1 MYMRLSRRQE
11 PNRRQISDR
20 LVFSTISPHN
30 PVSEVAMAQRKARPF
45 TETEEKLL
53 DVAVKL
59 MTKPTNWVYRASGG
73 RLGGR
78 FLRGA
83 PVMLLTTIGRRSG
96 RPRTAPLI
104 YLEDGDRVVVV
115 ASKGGSAR
123 HPLWYRN
130 LQANPDVEVQIGSEK
145 RELRARTASAE
156 EKDELWPRLTMIY
169 PDYDDYQARTDR
181 DIPIVILEPH

>member
-1 MYMRLSRRQE
+1 
-11 PNRRQISDR
+11 
-20 LVFSTISPHN
+20 
-30 PVSEVAMAQRKARPF
+30 MAQRRARSF

-53 DVAVKL
+53 DVV
-59 MTKPTNWVYRASGG
+59 TKVMSRTTTWAYRASRG

-96 RPRTAPLI
+96 EPRIAPLI
-104 YLEDGDRVVVV
+104 YLEDGDNVVTV

-130 LQANPDVEVQIGSEK
+130 LQTNPDVEVQIGGDK
-145 RELRARTASAE
+145 RWLRARTASAE
-156 EKDELWPRLTMIY
+156 EKDKLWPRLTMIY

-181 DIPIVILEPH
+181 DIPVVILEPR

>member
-1 MYMRLSRRQE
+1 
-11 PNRRQISDR
+11 
-20 LVFSTISPHN
+20 
-30 PVSEVAMAQRKARPF
+30 MAQRTARPF
-45 TETEEKLL
+45 SETEERLFGVVLK
-53 DVAVKL
+53 VMSK
-59 MTKPTNWVYRASGG
+59 TTTWVYRASGG

-96 RPRTAPLI
+96 EPRIVPLI
-104 YLEDGDRVVVV
+104 YLEDGDNVVTV
-115 ASKGGSAR
+115 ASKGGFAQ

-130 LQANPDVEVQIGSEK
+130 LQANPDVEVQIGADK

-156 EKDELWPRLTMIY
+156 EKDRLWSRLTTIY

-181 DIPIVILEPH
+181 DIPVVILEPR

>member
-1 MYMRLSRRQE
+1 
-11 PNRRQISDR
+11 
-20 LVFSTISPHN
+20 
-30 PVSEVAMAQRKARPF
+30 MAQRTARPF
-45 TETEEKLL
+45 SETEEKLL
-53 DVAVKL
+53 GVALKV
-59 MTKPTNWVYRASGG
+59 MTKTTTWVYRASGG

-96 RPRTAPLI
+96 EPRIAPLI
-104 YLEDGDRVVVV
+104 YLEDGDNVVTV

-130 LQANPDVEVQIGSEK
+130 LQANPDVEVQIGADK
-145 RELRARTASAE
+145 RKLRARIASVE
-156 EKDELWPRLTMIY
+156 EKDRLWPRLTMIY

-181 DIPIVILEPH
+181 DIPVVILEPR

>member
-1 MYMRLSRRQE
+1 LERL
-11 PNRRQISDR
+11 I
-20 LVFSTISPHN
+20 FSAFSPQN
-30 PVSEVAMAQRKARPF
+30 AALEVAMAQRTARPF
-45 TETEEKLL
+45 SETEEKLL
-53 DVAVKL
+53 GVALKI
-59 MTKPTNWVYRASGG
+59 MTKTTTWVYRASGG

-96 RPRTAPLI
+96 EPRTAPLI
-104 YLEDGDRVVVV
+104 YLEDGDNVVTV

-130 LQANPDVEVQIGSEK
+130 LQANPDVEVQIGADK
-145 RELRARTASAE
+145 RKLRARIASVE
-156 EKDELWPRLTMIY
+156 EKDRLWPRLTMIY

-181 DIPIVILEPH
+181 DIPVVILEPR

>member
-1 MYMRLSRRQE
+1 M
-11 PNRRQISDR
+11 
-20 LVFSTISPHN
+20 T
-30 PVSEVAMAQRKARPF
+30 QRTSRPF

-53 DVAVKL
+53 GVGLKV
-59 MTKPTNWVYRASGG
+59 MTKTTTWVYRASGG

-96 RPRTAPLI
+96 EPRIAPLI
-104 YLEDGDRVVVV
+104 YLEDGESVVTV

-130 LQANPDVEVQIGSEK
+130 LQANPDVEVQIGADK

-156 EKDELWPRLTMIY
+156 EKDGLWPRLTMIY
-169 PDYDDYQARTDR
+169 PDYGDYQARTDR
-181 DIPIVILEPH
+181 DIPVVILEPR

>member
-1 MYMRLSRRQE
+1 
-11 PNRRQISDR
+11 
-20 LVFSTISPHN
+20 
-30 PVSEVAMAQRKARPF
+30 MAQRRVRPF
-45 TETEEKLL
+45 SETEEKLL
-53 DVAVKL
+53 DVF
-59 MTKPTNWVYRASGG
+59 TKVMSTATTWVYRASGG

-96 RPRTAPLI
+96 EPRVAPLI
-104 YLEDGDRVVVV
+104 YLLDGESVVTV

-130 LQANPDVEVQIGSEK
+130 LQANPDVEVQIGADK

-156 EKDELWPRLTMIY
+156 EKDRLWPRLTTIY

-181 DIPIVILEPH
+181 DIPVVILEPR

>member
-1 MYMRLSRRQE
+1 
-11 PNRRQISDR
+11 
-20 LVFSTISPHN
+20 
-30 PVSEVAMAQRKARPF
+30 MAQRTARPF
-45 TETEEKLL
+45 SETEEKLL
-53 DVAVKL
+53 GVALKV
-59 MTKPTNWVYRASGG
+59 MTKTTTWAYRVSGG

-96 RPRTAPLI
+96 EPRIAPLI
-104 YLEDGDRVVVV
+104 YLEDGDNVVTV

-130 LQANPDVEVQIGSEK
+130 LQANPDVEVQIGADK
-145 RELRARTASAE
+145 RDLRARTASAE
-156 EKDELWPRLTMIY
+156 ERDRLWPRLTMIY

-181 DIPIVILEPH
+181 DIPVVILEPR

>member
-1 MYMRLSRRQE
+1 MAKRTARA
-11 PNRRQISDR
+11 
-20 LVFSTISPHN
+20 FS
-30 PVSEVAMAQRKARPF
+30 
-45 TETEEKLL
+45 ETEERLFGVVLK
-53 DVAVKL
+53 VMSK
-59 MTKPTNWVYRASGG
+59 TTTWVYRASGG

-96 RPRTAPLI
+96 EPRIAPLI
-104 YLEDGDRVVVV
+104 YLEDGDNVVTV

-130 LQANPDVEVQIGSEK
+130 LQANPDVEVQIGADK
-145 RELRARTASAE
+145 RKLRARTASAE
-156 EKDELWPRLTMIY
+156 EKDKLWSRLTTVY

-181 DIPIVILEPH
+181 DIPVVILEPR